1 MQIMEY
7 AKILYTDFGFYSCR
21 DTSSADM
28 EILGLFFTDNV
39 GCRDS
44 SFARWV
50 VDDSLGFEVSGNSV
64 CLAKEEDHI
73 LLSNLYAEEDNQVQL
88 KMSRAQLVKLL
99 DEWQEKVCKL
109 KPKEVI
115 VKFED
120 GEFSMETKD

>member
-1 MQIMEY
+1 MEY
-7 AKILYTDFGFYSCR
+7 AKIFYTDLGFYSCR
-21 DTSSADM
+21 DTSNVEM

-64 CLAKEEDHI
+64 CLEKEDDYI

-88 KMSRAQLVKLL
+88 KMSRRQLIQLL
-99 DEWQEKVCKL
+99 HEWQEKVCKL

-115 VKFED
+115 IKCEN
-120 GEFSMETKD
+120 GEFSIETKD